1 MGREDEGVLGTAGT
15 SLLPSLWAG
24 VAGGSWVLDGV
35 VVSTSD
41 RAVNAQSPIRR

>member
-1 MGREDEGVLGTAGT
+1 MGREDEGVLGTAGA
-15 SLLPSLWAG
+15 SLVPSFWGEA
-24 VAGGSWVLDGV
+24 AGGRVSDGV